1 MKRMFFDLIDRY
13 KNSVWMGNK
22 VKYTGT
28 TNGSFRAN
36 MMPINM
42 YKYKITILFKQKRYE
57 LSYCKTTIND

>member
-42 YKYKITILFKQKRYE
+42 YKYKITILFTE
-57 LSYCKTTIND
+57 N